1 MTGSAGP
8 GDLNLSIVAQP
19 QMCVSDSPIPPLE
32 FWLTAHAELKTSA
45 RIRRVYDFLAD
56 ALQQQYGPQEVRP
69 DRTTQTR
76 GAPQR

>member
-1 MTGSAGP
+1 VGQGTP
-8 GDLNLSIVAQP
+8 DLEQILP
-19 QMCVSDSPIPPLE
+19 ELPIPPLE

-45 RIRRVYDFLAD
+45 RVRRVYDFLAD

-69 DRTTQTR
+69 DRTARTR